1 MHVAPLYI
9 AEIAPNDLRG
19 KLVSLKEAAIVLGIV
34 LGYGAGAVFSDG
46 NWRGVFE
53 SAIPFELIM
62 LFFSFLVIPE
72 SPRWLAL
79 RKRPLE
85 AVEALIQAQVRYMSP
100 YFILVYSYY
109 VISYH

>member
-1 MHVAPLYI
+1 M
-9 AEIAPNDLRG
+9 
-19 KLVSLKEAAIVLGIV
+19 

-85 AVEALIQAQVRYMSP
+85 AVDALIQAQVS
-100 YFILVYSYY
+100 YFFIRVILNYIILYY
-109 VISYH
+109 IIECSV